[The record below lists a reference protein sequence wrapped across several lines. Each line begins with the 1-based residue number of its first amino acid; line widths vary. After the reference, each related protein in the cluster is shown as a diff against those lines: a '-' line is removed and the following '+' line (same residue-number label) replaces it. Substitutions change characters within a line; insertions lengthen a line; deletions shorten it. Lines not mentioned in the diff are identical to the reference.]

1 MTPAPITVIITSS
14 NRFHLLERTLDSFLA
29 LNTYPIHKYILNE
42 DSGNIACVEKILH
55 KYGHLLHLLYHP
67 SREGLSAAWDNLLRN
82 VDTPYIFNLEDDWEF
97 FGNDQFMQQS
107 LDILENYDSISQVWC
122 RDPKDHSHPLKAFGP
137 GSTFQR
143 VLKGYQGHWGGFS
156 FNPSLRR
163 TADLRRMFPNG
174 LRQFGDEALCSRHAE
189 QYGYGYLAVS
199 LVNPACR
206 HIGYGHHTKDFKA

>member
-1 MTPAPITVIITSS
+1 MMPAPITVIITSS

-55 KYGHLLHLLYHP
+55 KYGHLLHVLYHP
-67 SREGLSAAWDNLLRN
+67 GREGLSAAWDNLLRN

-107 LDILENYDSISQVWC
+107 VDILNESIGIHQVWC
-122 RDPKDHSHPLKAFGP
+122 RDPTDHNHPLAPPEP
-137 GSTFQR
+137 GKTYQI
-143 VLKGYQGHWGGFS
+143 VQKGYQGHWGGFS
-156 FNPSLRR
+156 FNPALRR
-163 TADLRRMFPNG
+163 TVDLHRMFPNG
-174 LRQFGDEALCSRHAE
+174 LREYGDEAACSKRAE
-189 QYGYGYLAVS
+189 SFGYMAAS

-206 HIGYGHHTKDFKA
+206 HIGYGHHTKGFKA